1 MEELVKE
8 KATGATS
15 LEDFVKKLQ
24 KPRSVWLMVPAATVD
39 KTIADVL
46 PQLEPEDVPIDG
58 GNSYCVEDIRRAKAL
73 APKGIHFVDARRHA
87 ANSGRTAD
95 YQRWLQNLNKC
106 VLALYRR
113 HD

>member
-24 KPRSVWLMVPAATVD
+24 KPRSVRLMVPAATVD

-46 PQLEPEDVPIDG
+46 PQLEPEDISIEG

-73 APKGIHFVDARRHA
+73 APKGIHFVDARGPA

-95 YQRWLQNLNKC
+95 YQG
-106 VLALYRR
+106 
-113 HD
+113 

>member
-1 MEELVKE
+1 
-8 KATGATS
+8 
-15 LEDFVKKLQ
+15 
-24 KPRSVWLMVPAATVD
+24 VWLMVPAATVD

-46 PQLEPEDVPIDG
+46 RQLEPEDVSIDG

-106 VLALYRR
+106 VLALCRR